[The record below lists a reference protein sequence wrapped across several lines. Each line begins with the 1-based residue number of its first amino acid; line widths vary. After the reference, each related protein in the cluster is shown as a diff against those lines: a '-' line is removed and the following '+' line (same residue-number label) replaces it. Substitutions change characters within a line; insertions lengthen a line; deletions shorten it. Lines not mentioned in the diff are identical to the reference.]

1 MDKCLETF
9 QNVIQITSTFS
20 TFKNKSLSMLI
31 TSWKLLEKYLEK
43 QMVQTTVGV
52 QSGELM
58 LE

>member
-1 MDKCLETF
+1 MFGNFLKCSDYR
-9 QNVIQITSTFS
+9 TSTFS

-43 QMVQTTVGV
+43 QMVQMTVGV

>member
-1 MDKCLETF
+1 
-9 QNVIQITSTFS
+9 
-20 TFKNKSLSMLI
+20 MLI
-31 TSWKLLEKYLEK
+31 TSKKLLEKYLEK